1 MGSKAEKK
9 VVIVGKYCVGKTA
22 LVTRFI
28 KNRYCELS
36 PYEPTIGAAFV
47 AKKVISGTK
56 CVNLGIWD
64 TAGSERFESM
74 STLYYRGAKAAI
86 VCYDLTDSSSF
97 EKAKF
102 YVTEIAKHN
111 EGCWIYL
118 CGTKRDLVNSGER
131 NRDVSYNAAVN
142 YSQKIKAKTV
152 METSSKTGK
161 NVDELFLRIAQD
173 ILEETATDDTVP
185 ANRLEFQDPSQRR
198 QTAPCGC
205 KT

>member
-1 MGSKAEKK
+1 MGSKAETK

-22 LVTRFI
+22 LVTRFT
-28 KNRYCELS
+28 KNRFCELS
-36 PYEPTIGAAFV
+36 PYQPTIGAAFV
-47 AKKVISGTK
+47 AKRLIVGTK

-64 TAGSERFESM
+64 TAGSERFESV
-74 STLYYRGAKAAI
+74 SRLYYRGAKAAI

-111 EGCWIYL
+111 EDCWIYL

-131 NRDVSYNAAVN
+131 DRDVAYNEAVH
-142 YSQKIKAKTV
+142 YSEKVNAKTV
-152 METSSKTGK
+152 METSSKTGQ
-161 NVDELFLRIAQD
+161 NVDELFVRIAQD
-173 ILEETATDDTVP
+173 LVEEIGTDNTVP
-185 ANRLEFQDPSQRR
+185 AYKLEFQDKPQNP

>member
-9 VVIVGKYCVGKTA
+9 VVVAGKYCVGKTA
-22 LVTRFI
+22 LVTRFT
-28 KNRYCELS
+28 KNRFCELS
-36 PYEPTIGAAFV
+36 PYQPTIGAAFV
-47 AKKVISGTK
+47 AKRVIVGTK

-64 TAGSERFESM
+64 TAGSERFESV

-111 EGCWIYL
+111 EDCWIYL

-131 NRDVSYNAAVN
+131 NRDVPYDAAVN
-142 YSQKIKAKTV
+142 YSQKVNAKTV
-152 METSSKTGK
+152 METSSKTGQ

-173 ILEETATDDTVP
+173 ILQEIATDDTVP
-185 ANRLEFQDPSQRR
+185 ALKLEFQDPSRSP
-198 QTAPCGC
+198 QTAPCRC